1 MALWEGLSGRTLQ
14 AGPYAHK
21 SLYSFKNWGVSLLG
35 SHLWLVCVVL
45 FCVLYVTQAYSI
57 CTKKSLLGE
66 ACCYGGKSIL
76 KLVSPWG
83 LFLFYVSVV
92 VVVRF
97 PTFHWVAFCRIKWIK
112 IKEPVVVAFFFNF
125 LFFQFSHLPGH
136 FTFSSVPL
144 CLWLL
149 MDGAGGEGAHPSLGP
164 QGGAV
169 LPAPSH
175 LCLSD
180 LVPDL
185 SHPVSGPSSQP
196 AAHDCQP
203 VIQQQDDS
211 GSPGIVKG
219 PMKRTLRLSRSDRWK
234 AGRSPENNQD
244 VQIHGGWHR

>member
-112 IKEPVVVAFFFNF
+112 IKEPVVVAFFFKF
-125 LFFQFSHLPGH
+125 SFFPVFPSARPLHFFFCSSMSLASHGW
-136 FTFSSVPL
+136 S
-144 CLWLL
+144 W
-149 MDGAGGEGAHPSLGP
+149 GGRGSP
-164 QGGAV
+164 QPWATGAV

-196 AAHDCQP
+196 AAHACQP
-203 VIQQQDDS
+203 VIQQKDDS
-211 GSPGIVKG
+211 GSREIVKG